1 MTDRAT
7 RRQWTSKSQL
17 NPSKFHTRSTLGIGV
32 ATALKRTG
40 GNRKRYESLLRR
52 FADSQSNA
60 LDDIRVAL
68 AANDFPTAR
77 RHAHSLK
84 GASANLGANALAE
97 VAAAVEAAI
106 DSNQSIVPALESLS
120 HSLGL
125 TIASIR
131 AALPADSSPA
141 GAPSLNV
148 DPSTVAQ
155 PLSQL
160 KKLLETDDGDASD
173 FLLEARPVLSQV
185 LTSPEIDSL
194 SAHIGNFAYSDAL
207 RTVSEIAARLS
218 LRLE

>member
-1 MTDRAT
+1 MI
-7 RRQWTSKSQL
+7 SL
-17 NPSKFHTRSTLGIGV
+17 PSG
-32 ATALKRTG
+32 
-40 GNRKRYESLLRR
+40 SLAERR
-52 FADSQSNA
+52 FSQSG
-60 LDDIRVAL
+60 RQRS
-68 AANDFPTAR
+68 R
-77 RHAHSLK
+77 RSCGRCRSRHRF
-84 GASANLGANALAE
+84 
-97 VAAAVEAAI
+97 
-106 DSNQSIVPALESLS
+106 QSVHRPALESLS
-120 HSLGL
+120 HSIGL